1 MPDIIR
7 KSAKIEPWRS
17 QTIEELLRG
26 FHRGD
31 GRSRNC
37 SVVSMEVTEDQGTA
51 PWLHLWGFMLKDS
64 KTRDSKMFC
73 ENSHFPQYF
82 K

>member
-37 SVVSMEVTEDQGTA
+37 SVVSMEVTDDRGTA
-51 PWLHLWGFMLKDS
+51 PW
-64 KTRDSKMFC
+64 
-73 ENSHFPQYF
+73 FPPR
-82 K
+82 